1 MPIFATSP
9 ALAAFPALRHGFFTR
24 RGGVSAGLYD
34 SLNIGFGS
42 SDDRA
47 NVRRN
52 RERCLAALD
61 LPDAAL
67 VTVRQTH
74 SPDVI
79 TVTAPF
85 DPLTAPEA
93 DALVTTQKN
102 IVLGVMTADCA
113 PVLFHDPAAG
123 VIGAAHAGWKGALG
137 GVLEATIGAMIRLGA
152 APERITAA
160 IGPCIRQPSYE
171 VDTVFYQT
179 FLGEA
184 AAYQTFFAATDNP
197 LKLQFDLA
205 GFVRFRLYNAGIVQV
220 DDLERD
226 TVAEEADF
234 FSFRRATLRGE
245 ADYGRGLSALALV

>member
-1 MPIFATSP
+1 MRIFETAP
-9 ALAAFPALRHGFFTR
+9 ALAALPAVRHGFFTR
-24 RGGVSAGLYD
+24 QGGVSTGLYN
-34 SLNIGFGS
+34 SLNVGYGS
-42 SDDRA
+42 NDDRE

-52 RERCLAALD
+52 RAVCLAALD

-74 SPDVI
+74 SPDVV

-113 PVLFHDPAAG
+113 PVLFCDPVAG
-123 VIGAAHAGWKGALG
+123 VIGAAHAGWKGAIG
-137 GVLEATIGAMIRLGA
+137 GVLEATIGAMVRLGA
-152 APERITAA
+152 APQRIVAA

-184 AAYQTFFAATDNP
+184 AAYQTFFAATDDP
-197 LKLQFDLA
+197 RKFRFDLG
-205 GFVRFRLYNAGIVQV
+205 GFVHFRLYNAGIVQV
-220 DDLERD
+220 EDLDRD
-226 TVAEEADF
+226 TVAEETQF

-245 ADYGRGLSALALV
+245 ADYGRELSAIALV